1 MKIYFAGGVYPY
13 SEVIHKYN
21 GKVLLSFADQ
31 KSINNYLSK
40 YPNKKI
46 FLDSGAFTASTMGK
60 EINIDDLISFIKRNI
75 KNLEVYATLDVIG
88 NWKATKENTKYME
101 KRGLKPLPVFH
112 YKSPK
117 EELIDLVKNY
127 DYFGLGG
134 LVPIAKDK
142 KIMRSWLDM
151 CFSIIQDKAKTHG
164 FGVTALWALKRY
176 PFYSTDSTSYL
187 QASRYGSSKII
198 KNEKIIKFNNKT
210 KHYLQRTDIEVEAT
224 IKMRNYITNLWKA
237 RGIDYEN

>member
-60 EINIDDLISFIKRNI
+60 EINIDDLIDFIKKN
-75 KNLEVYATLDVIG
+75 KSNLEVYSTLDVIG
-88 NWKATKENTKYME
+88 SWEKTKNNTEYME
-101 KRGLKPLPVFH
+101 SKGIKPLPVFH
-112 YKSPK
+112 YKSPRK
-117 EELIDLVKNY
+117 ELERLLQNY
-127 DYFGLGG
+127 DYFALGG

-151 CFSIIQDKAKTHG
+151 CFSIIKNKAKIHG
-164 FGVTALWALKRY
+164 FGVTARWALERY

-187 QASRYGSSKII
+187 QASRYGTSKII
-198 KNEKIIKFNNKT
+198 TNEKIIKFNNKT
-210 KHYLQRTDIEVEAT
+210 KHYLERTAIEVEAT
-224 IKMRNYITNLWKA
+224 IKMKNYITNLWKA
-237 RGIDYEN
+237 RGIDYGN

>member
-13 SEVIHKYN
+13 SEVIHKYD
-21 GKVLLSFADQ
+21 GKVLLSFADE
-31 KSINNYLSK
+31 KAISTYLRK
-40 YPNKKI
+40 YPQKKI

-60 EINIDDLISFIKRNI
+60 EIKIDDLIKFIKENK
-75 KNLEVYATLDVIG
+75 KNLDVYSTLDVIG
-88 NWKATKENTKYME
+88 NWEATRANTEYME
-101 KRGLKPLPVFH
+101 SKGIKPLPVFH
-112 YKSPK
+112 YKSPR
-117 EELIDLVKNY
+117 EELKRLVKNY
-127 DYFGLGG
+127 EYFALGG
-134 LVPIAKDK
+134 LVPVAKDRRR
-142 KIMRSWLDM
+142 MRNWLDM

-210 KHYLQRTDIEVEAT
+210 KHYLVRTDIEVEAT
-224 IKMRNYITNLWKA
+224 IKMRDHITKLWET
-237 RGIDYEN
+237 RGVRYEN